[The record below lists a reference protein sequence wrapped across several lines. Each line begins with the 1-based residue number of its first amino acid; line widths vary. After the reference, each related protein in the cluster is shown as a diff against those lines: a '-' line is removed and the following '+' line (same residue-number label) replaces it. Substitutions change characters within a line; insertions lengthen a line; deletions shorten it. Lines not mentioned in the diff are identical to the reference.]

1 VSAPTA
7 AVIGAGVISEIC
19 HLPGYVRE
27 GFRVVALCDV
37 DQAKAEK
44 LATRFPV
51 ERVYTD
57 WRHMLETERPDVV
70 SVCTPNALHEEQVI
84 AALEHGAHVLCEKPL
99 ATSAPAAERMFAAAR
114 RAGRW
119 LMAAQSHRFTPE
131 ATAAKEIVD
140 TGRLGFVYD
149 AEALVWSR
157 LGLPGRGVFHRR
169 ALSGGGVL
177 LDNGVHVLDQALWL
191 MGGPRAVG
199 VTAVTGRYFGHR
211 PEIVEVAPGEWNPE
225 EFDVE
230 DFAVAFVRLEG
241 GRSLTLRAAWAAHL
255 DEAAPL
261 RTRLL
266 GTEAGLTTVPF
277 MVCGIADGALYD
289 EVRDDL
295 PPDRRFE
302 LEMAHWAS
310 VVRGETE
317 PLVREE
323 ETLTVL
329 RVLDAA
335 YQSAREQ
342 REVVIASPSTTDG
355 VARAAG

>member
-1 VSAPTA
+1 MSALTA
-7 AVIGAGVISEIC
+7 AVVGAGVISEIC

-27 GFRVVALCDV
+27 GFRVVGLCDV

-44 LATRFPV
+44 LAAKYPV

-57 WRHMLETERPDVV
+57 WRQMLEAERPDVV
-70 SVCTPNALHEEQVI
+70 SICTPNALHEEQVLT
-84 AALEHGAHVLCEKPL
+84 ALDHGAHVLCEKPL
-99 ATSAPAAERMFAAAR
+99 ATSAAAAERMFAAAR

-131 ATAAKEIVD
+131 AIAAKEIVD
-140 TGRLGFVYD
+140 SGRLGHVYY
-149 AEALVWSR
+149 AEAAVLSR
-157 LGLPGRGVFHRR
+157 LGLPGRGVFHRS

-191 MGGPRAVG
+191 MGGPAALR
-199 VTAVTGRYFGHR
+199 VTAQTGRYFGHR
-211 PEIVEVAPGEWNPE
+211 PEIVEAAPGEWNPE

-230 DFAVAFVRLEG
+230 DFAVAFVSLEG
-241 GRSLTLRAAWAAHL
+241 GRSLTLQAAWASHL
-255 DEAAPL
+255 NEAAPL
-261 RTRLL
+261 RNRLL
-266 GTEAGLTTVPF
+266 GTEAGLTTVPL
-277 MVCGIADGALYD
+277 VVSGIADGAVYD

-302 LEMAHWAS
+302 VEMAHWAA

-317 PLVREE
+317 PFVREE
-323 ETLTVL
+323 ETLNVL

-342 REVVIASPSTTDG
+342 REVTIAPVGDQAARSP
-355 VARAAG
+355 R

>member
-1 VSAPTA
+1 MSAPTA

-19 HLPGYVRE
+19 HVPGYVRE
-27 GFRVVALCDV
+27 GFRVVGLCDV
-37 DQAKAEK
+37 DRVKAEK
-44 LATRFPV
+44 LAAKFPV

-57 WRHMLETERPDVV
+57 WLRMLEAERPDVV

-84 AALEHGAHVLCEKPL
+84 GALEHGAHVLCEKPL
-99 ATSAPAAERMFAAAR
+99 ATSAEAAERMFAAAR
-114 RAGRW
+114 RAGRR

-131 ATAAKEIVD
+131 AMAAKQVVD
-140 TGRLGFVYD
+140 SGRLGHVYD
-149 AEALVWSR
+149 AEAIVWSR

-191 MGGPRAVG
+191 LGGPKAAR

-211 PEIVEVAPGEWNPE
+211 PEIVEVAPGEWDPG

-230 DFAVAFVRLEG
+230 DFGVAFVRLEG
-241 GRSLTLRAAWAAHL
+241 GCSLTLRAAWAAHL
-255 DEAAPL
+255 DDVAPL
-261 RTRLL
+261 RTKLL
-266 GTEAGLTTVPF
+266 GTDAALTTVPF
-277 MVCGIADGALYD
+277 VVSGIANGAVYE

-302 LEMAHWAS
+302 LEMAHWAA
-310 VVRGETE
+310 VVRGEVE

-329 RVLDAA
+329 RILDAA

-342 REVVIASPSTTDG
+342 REVAVG
-355 VARAAG
+355 